1 MRSGFSSDS
10 CPSAFGPRQEPCTD
24 GLPIP
29 EALAK
34 RQVVRGGILLKHA
47 RPLDA
52 PVISVVVPLYNEEN
66 NVKPLVVRLKQ
77 VFTRLGCPWEVVFA
91 LDPSTDRTYD
101 TIVDLVDEEYPIRL
115 ITFSRRIGKPLSL
128 IAALDHSRGDVSV
141 VIDADLQDPP
151 ELIEAMIEKWREGF
165 DVVIARR
172 SSRKGESYLYLK
184 AAQVFYWLLEKI
196 SEVKVPRDTGDFRL
210 LDSRVVREICR
221 FRERHGFL
229 RGLTSATG
237 FRTTVIAYDRDPRFS
252 GRTQI
257 SFMGA
262 LNIALDGIVPFSRVP
277 IRTIFVLGLAV
288 ALFGAGGALI
298 WAILGLMRG
307 FSDKWPIVA
316 LVFFFLVTWGIT
328 LAAVGTLGEYLVRAY
343 EETRNRPLYIVD
355 EIIEADNVP
364 TKLCGDRER

>member
-1 MRSGFSSDS
+1 V
-10 CPSAFGPRQEPCTD
+10 PSAFGPRQETCTD

-34 RQVVRGGILLKHA
+34 GQIVGGEILLSHT
-47 RPLDA
+47 RPLYT

-66 NVKPLVVRLKQ
+66 NVKPLIERLEQ
-77 VFTRLGCPWEVVFA
+77 VFAKLKCPWEVVFA

-101 TIVDLVDEEYPIRL
+101 TIMDLVEADYPIRL

-151 ELIEAMIEKWREGF
+151 ELIETMVEKWREGF

-172 SSRKGESYLYLK
+172 SSRKGENYFYLK
-184 AAQVFYWLLEKI
+184 AAQTFYWLLGKI
-196 SEVKVPRDTGDFRL
+196 SEVRVPRDTGDFRL
-210 LDSRVVREICR
+210 LDSRAVREICR

-229 RGLTSATG
+229 RGITSAAG

-257 SFMGA
+257 SFLGA

-277 IRTIFVLGLAV
+277 IRLIFVLGLV
-288 ALFGAGGALI
+288 LTLLGAGGGLI
-298 WAILGLMRG
+298 WAIWSLESG
-307 FSDKWPIVA
+307 FSDKWPIAVLA
-316 LVFFFLVTWGIT
+316 FFFLVAWGIT
-328 LAAVGTLGEYLVRAY
+328 LAAVGTVGEYLVRTY
-343 EETRNRPLYIVD
+343 EETRSRPLYIVD
-355 EIIEADNVP
+355 EIIEAGNVP
-364 TKLCGDRER
+364 WKLCGDSDK

>member
-1 MRSGFSSDS
+1 
-10 CPSAFGPRQEPCTD
+10 
-24 GLPIP
+24 
-29 EALAK
+29 
-34 RQVVRGGILLKHA
+34 LKHT

-66 NVKPLVVRLKQ
+66 NVKPLVERLKQ
-77 VFTRLGCPWEVVFA
+77 VLTGLGCPWEVVFA

-101 TIVDLVDEEYPIRL
+101 TIVDLVDKGYPIRL
-115 ITFSRRIGKPLSL
+115 VTFSRRIGKPLSL

-151 ELIEAMIEKWREGF
+151 ELIEAMVGKWREGF

-184 AAQVFYWLLEKI
+184 AAQLFYWLLDKI
-196 SEVKVPRDTGDFRL
+196 SEVKVPKDTGDFRL
-210 LDSRVVREICR
+210 LDARVVREICR

-229 RGLTSATG
+229 RGIAAAAG
-237 FRTTVIAYDRDPRFS
+237 FRTTIIAYDRDPRFS

-257 SFMGA
+257 SFTGA

-277 IRTIFVLGLAV
+277 IRMIFVLGLAV
-288 ALFGAGGALI
+288 TLLAIPGGII
-298 WAILGLMRG
+298 WTIWGLVTG
-307 FSDKWPIVA
+307 FSDKWPIVV

-343 EETRNRPLYIVD
+343 EETRSRPLYIVD

-364 TKLCGDRER
+364 WKLCGNDDG